1 MVRLKSLVESLEKKY
16 DLNES
21 TTINEKFSDNVPDWF
36 AKRVLTTKYSPSGR
50 PRKRDMG
57 GKAHFGPGESEYDYV
72 TSGKGSKKSPHA
84 GKDPEYKQSDYW
96 SEDQS
101 LFNKL
106 RKRGI
111 SLDTLNVIEGPIP
124 KDSTDARVKYPN
136 IPILLFD
143 NGVVYIPGMND
154 DEKLGGRKTLG
165 AYDIDVLLGR
175 CVKFAYIDGN
185 DPNNFMGSE
194 RRIRRST
201 ALPDKNFYRYG
212 DKRVDREGDPIGDLG
227 SWRTD
232 KSGYH
237 KIPPIERYKDQLN
250 KIKASKIFDILQDIE
265 DTLVDLQQEFS
276 YYISSSSIKDYD
288 YGTFDI
294 INIRLDR
301 AVNAYRG
308 VYKNV
313 EHIMNDPNL
322 TDERKKEVLVN
333 LVNGNYPYN
342 GNGGGLPNLNTKMA
356 ELKEVTNDKFNATID
371 WI

>member
-1 MVRLKSLVESLEKKY
+1 
-16 DLNES
+16 
-21 TTINEKFSDNVPDWF
+21 
-36 AKRVLTTKYSPSGR
+36 
-50 PRKRDMG
+50 
-57 GKAHFGPGESEYDYV
+57 
-72 TSGKGSKKSPHA
+72 
-84 GKDPEYKQSDYW
+84 
-96 SEDQS
+96 
-101 LFNKL
+101 
-106 RKRGI
+106 
-111 SLDTLNVIEGPIP
+111 
-124 KDSTDARVKYPN
+124 
-136 IPILLFD
+136 
-143 NGVVYIPGMND
+143 
-154 DEKLGGRKTLG
+154 
-165 AYDIDVLLGR
+165 
-175 CVKFAYIDGN
+175 
-185 DPNNFMGSE
+185 MGSE

>member
-143 NGVVYIPGMND
+143 NGVVYIPGMKKNK
-154 DEKLGGRKTLG
+154 KLG
-165 AYDIDVLLGR
+165 
-175 CVKFAYIDGN
+175 
-185 DPNNFMGSE
+185 
-194 RRIRRST
+194 
-201 ALPDKNFYRYG
+201 
-212 DKRVDREGDPIGDLG
+212 
-227 SWRTD
+227 
-232 KSGYH
+232 
-237 KIPPIERYKDQLN
+237 
-250 KIKASKIFDILQDIE
+250 
-265 DTLVDLQQEFS
+265 
-276 YYISSSSIKDYD
+276 YY
-288 YGTFDI
+288 
-294 INIRLDR
+294 
-301 AVNAYRG
+301 
-308 VYKNV
+308 
-313 EHIMNDPNL
+313 
-322 TDERKKEVLVN
+322 
-333 LVNGNYPYN
+333 
-342 GNGGGLPNLNTKMA
+342 
-356 ELKEVTNDKFNATID
+356 
-371 WI
+371 

>member
-1 MVRLKSLVESLEKKY
+1 MVRLRNLVESLEKKY

-36 AKRVLTTKYSPSGR
+36 AKRVLTTKYASSGR
-50 PRKRDMG
+50 PRKRDIG
-57 GKAHFGPGESEYDYV
+57 GKAHFGQGESEYDYV
-72 TSGKGSKKSPHA
+72 ISGKGSKKSPHA

-96 SEDQS
+96 SGDQS
-101 LFNKL
+101 LFTKL
-106 RKRGI
+106 RQRGI
-111 SLDTLNVIEGPIP
+111 SLDTVNVIEGPVP
-124 KDSTDARVKYPN
+124 KDRYDARVQSPN

-165 AYDIDVLLGR
+165 AYDLDVLLGR

-185 DPNNFMGSE
+185 DPNNFKGSE
-194 RRIRRST
+194 KRNTRSSEQ
-201 ALPDKNFYRYG
+201 PDKNFYRYG
-212 DKRVDREGDPIGDLG
+212 DKRVDRDGDSIGDLG

-232 KSGYH
+232 KSGYY
-237 KIPPIERYKDQLN
+237 KIPPIERYRDQLN

-288 YGTFDI
+288 YHTLDN
-294 INIRLDR
+294 INMKLYR
-301 AVNAYRG
+301 AVNAYKD

-313 EHIMNDPNL
+313 EQIMNDQSL

-333 LVNGNYPYN
+333 LVNGNYPYS
-342 GNGGGLPNLNTKMA
+342 GSGGLPNLNNRMS
-356 ELKEVTNDKFNATID
+356 ELKDITKDLFNATID